1 MRTRWKVL
9 ASIVSLSLM
18 GLAAVAPTPATATPD
33 RPTRVLII
41 ILDQMRPD
49 YVQRFDMRNVKGLM
63 RGGVNFPRARLGHMA
78 AETVI
83 SHNVITS
90 GQFPKHMGW
99 TNEVYR
105 DVDDTLGGGAGA
117 YYVSSSLSCDQFGSL
132 ITAQGYPKLEDYLGT
147 GSSDGKFV
155 AIGNKTTSSCPA
167 GQPALDGVDND
178 IVIRLGSSAT
188 LDCDGDGTSES
199 WRPPSGV
206 NVPAY
211 VSASCGRFYV
221 NVSNPF
227 GTDTTAPAWMYP
239 ADGARY
245 IRGNDPKHLG
255 GDVWAADAAIKVMR
269 NDGDWDG
276 MLVSMPAID
285 KTAHMWGTDD
295 TGPSGVGD
303 DIYPFAHLPRSAK
316 IADRQVGK
324 ILGELESQ
332 GIADE
337 TLVVL
342 TTDHAGQTANRFHG
356 IDEAGR
362 SNFNWY
368 YGEDA
373 DETYLDP
380 SPAIA
385 DLVAALGGN
394 LDFSY
399 QDGHIA
405 VWLEDTAA
413 AKMREAAQ
421 ALADLPDVIAT
432 YSRTGAH
439 YAERTRD
446 LSATTPG
453 ERAWFRNNAQRL
465 VNTMAAA
472 DGNGPDV
479 VGLLRDDTSYGVM
492 GDHGGHQRAIQR
504 IPIVFDWPG
513 LRAGA
518 KPATRIRT
526 VDILPTILR
535 LMGIAADPSHPM
547 DGRAVSVPLAP

>member
-49 YVQRFDMRNVKGLM
+49 YVQRFDMRNVKALM

-105 DVDDTLGGGAGA
+105 DVAGTLGGGDGA
-117 YYVSSSLSCDQFGSL
+117 YYVSSSLSCDQFGEL

-147 GSSDGKFV
+147 GGSDGKFV
-155 AIGNKTTSSCPA
+155 SIGNKTTSSCPA

-178 IVIRLGSSAT
+178 IIIRLGSSAT

-303 DIYPFAHLPRSAK
+303 DIYDFAHLPRSAK

-324 ILGELESQ
+324 ILRELEAQ
-332 GIADE
+332 GIDDE

-356 IDEAGR
+356 IDGAGR
-362 SNFNWY
+362 EQLQLVLRP
-368 YGEDA
+368 GCGRDLPGPEPRDRGPRRGARRQPRLLLPGRAHRGVVARHGRREDA
-373 DETYLDP
+373 GGGAGTGRP
-380 SPAIA
+380 SRRDRDVLAHRRPLCRAHA
-385 DLVAALGGN
+385 RSERHDARRARLVPQQRATAGQHDGGGRR
-394 LDFSY
+394 
-399 QDGHIA
+399 QRPG
-405 VWLEDTAA
+405 
-413 AKMREAAQ
+413 R
-421 ALADLPDVIAT
+421 
-432 YSRTGAH
+432 R
-439 YAERTRD
+439 RRC
-446 LSATTPG
+446 SATT
-453 ERAWFRNNAQRL
+453 R
-465 VNTMAAA
+465 
-472 DGNGPDV
+472 
-479 VGLLRDDTSYGVM
+479 
-492 GDHGGHQRAIQR
+492 
-504 IPIVFDWPG
+504 
-513 LRAGA
+513 
-518 KPATRIRT
+518 RT
-526 VDILPTILR
+526 
-535 LMGIAADPSHPM
+535 A
-547 DGRAVSVPLAP
+547 